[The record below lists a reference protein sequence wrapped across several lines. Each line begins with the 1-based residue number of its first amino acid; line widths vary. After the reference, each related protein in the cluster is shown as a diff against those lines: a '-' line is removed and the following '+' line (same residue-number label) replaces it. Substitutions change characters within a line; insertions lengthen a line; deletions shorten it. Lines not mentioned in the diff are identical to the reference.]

1 MKNFKITIEYDGSRY
16 KGWQR
21 LQDNE
26 NTIQGKIENVLTKLC
41 GHNVQVVGCGR
52 TDAGVHA
59 ENYTANF
66 YTDCILSEEMM
77 IDYLYEFLPE
87 DIVVKDIKEVGE
99 RFHSRYN
106 AKSKTY
112 VYKINNGKFR
122 NVFDRKYIYHIDE
135 NLDLDAM
142 KKASEALIGTHDF
155 QSFTTLKSKKKSTV
169 KTINYINIKKD
180 NDYVEIEINGD
191 GFLWHMVRIIVG
203 TLLAVGK
210 GNLKYTDVEKILT
223 MKKRQ
228 DAGPIAQSKGLFLRN
243 VEY

>member
-1 MKNFKITIEYDGSRY
+1 MKNFKITVEYDGSRY

-41 GHNVQVVGCGR
+41 GSKVEVIGCGR

-66 YTDCILSEEMM
+66 HTECMLSEEMM
-77 IDYLYEFLPE
+77 LNYLYEFLPE
-87 DIVVKDIKEVGE
+87 DIVVKELVEVDE

-106 AKSKTY
+106 AKAKTY
-112 VYKINNGKFR
+112 VYKINNCKFR
-122 NVFDRKYIYHIDE
+122 NVFDRKYVYHIDE
-135 NLDLDAM
+135 KLDLEAM
-142 KKASEALIGTHDF
+142 KRASEVLVGTHDF

-169 KTINYINIKKD
+169 RTINYINIIEE
-180 NDYVEIEINGD
+180 NDYIEIEVNGE
-191 GFLWHMVRIIVG
+191 GFLWNMVRIIVG

-210 GNLKYTDVEKILT
+210 GNLKYIEVEKILE

-228 DAGPIAQSKGLFLRN
+228 EAGPIAQAKGLFLRN